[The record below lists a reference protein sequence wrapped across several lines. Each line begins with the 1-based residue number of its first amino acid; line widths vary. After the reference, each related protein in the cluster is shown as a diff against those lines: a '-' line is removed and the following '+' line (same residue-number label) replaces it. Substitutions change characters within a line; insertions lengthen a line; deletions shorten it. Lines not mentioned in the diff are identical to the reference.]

1 MPPKITHR
9 VDCIEGIIT
18 ILLEG
23 FPDSRYYLN
32 IFGDATLLYSGNV
45 LNNGFAGAYG
55 PMSITGQYIILV
67 LLNDAGEIIYSENFE
82 NPCNTIYYD
91 CGKGLF
97 TGNATEV
104 YVDGKLVSGTVYL
117 EDGEYAIEVRKGSEI
132 LREVVRVKCCGY
144 WSPMLNLTVNI
155 VKRECKPTDEEEY
168 LLEICGLSIG
178 ETYYIVDGYGIGRYI
193 TANSTCE
200 FLTFFTGRADPLFF
214 TIIDNRYFTLPYL
227 NNTGRNIYSNCGGR
241 SFATNNCGTEC
252 VIVEGVHCFCGD
264 LSGLDERYNGI
275 GYIYINVKL
284 PGKYKFRVTPDTI
297 TGFNSVIYPLDGT
310 FHTAPEFILI
320 PIFKDGIYKVEV
332 INEFGAV
339 CRVLEYTTNCGNFL
353 YDCETG
359 LQSAPAEIFVGYA
372 NKSFITPTI
381 DNKNLFFPQVAP
393 KGVSSCDNL
402 SLPITQTIG
411 GNSIYKNIC
420 NACCCVYLSLYET
433 RCREGE
439 NNTAAVY
446 VEVGYNPLGQR
457 GLYPKILEFGGFPN
471 GPIILNVD
479 RNNPTH
485 YVWVDSLEEGSYEFY
500 VRDLTYN
507 SINYEDVTSN
517 DPRAQFIKDCVF
529 TKKLVVNCSPCECED
544 TSMGIVPAELIECY
558 ENFNGT
564 LTFVIKFNF
573 NICPI
578 AVGKTYISN
587 IQYNVGGKF
596 RGVLEFPEDSLQAQ
610 IDKGNAIIHFPL
622 EIGCDDANAVL
633 TIDSLTVS
641 VDGDYCTYGPFI
653 VTGGLCEVCSN
664 VCSCCDISKVSAD
677 KRLEYSCAEGRK
689 PGYRRIR
696 VYNEEA
702 YDMLFDIVKLP
713 NCNVACCNSIN
724 DSNACDKVKE
734 GNIVWSDLVAAK
746 SIFCVDLQDDVSDVT
761 ACYIVKFQKRTDPN
775 CTKCVV
781 AKLVFD

>member
-67 LLNDAGEIIYSENFE
+67 LLNDAGEIVYSENFE

-97 TGNATEV
+97 TGDAIEV

-132 LREVVRVKCCGY
+132 LREVVRVKCCEY
-144 WSPMLNLTVNI
+144 WSPMPHLKVNI

-178 ETYYIVDGYGIGRYI
+178 ETYYIVDVYGIGRYI

-200 FLTFFTGRADPLFF
+200 FLTFFTRRGDTLYFW
-214 TIIDNRYFTLPYL
+214 IVDNRYFTLPYL
-227 NNTGRNIYSNCGGR
+227 NNTGRNIYSNCG
-241 SFATNNCGTEC
+241 STNTITTNSCGIDC
-252 VIVEGVHCFCGD
+252 VIDEYFYCFCTETYVGKEGV
-264 LSGLDERYNGI
+264 I
-275 GYIYINVKL
+275 GEIYIRLKL
-284 PGKYKFRVTPDTI
+284 PGKYKFRVTPDPI

-310 FHTAPEFILI
+310 FHTTPDFILI

-339 CRVLEYTTNCGNFL
+339 CRALEYIANCGNFF

-359 LQSAPAEIFVGYA
+359 LQSAPAEILVGYA

-381 DNKNLFFPQVAP
+381 DNKNLFFPQV
-393 KGVSSCDNL
+393 GITGFVSCSGY

-411 GNSIYKNIC
+411 GNSISKNIC
-420 NACCCVYLSLYET
+420 NACCCVYLDVRET

-439 NNTAAVY
+439 NNTASAF
-446 VEVGYNPLGQR
+446 VEVGYNPILQR
-457 GLYPKILEFGGFPN
+457 GLYPKTLEFGGFPN

-479 RNNPTH
+479 SNNTKH
-485 YVWVDSLEEGSYEFY
+485 YLWVDSLEEGSYEFY

-507 SINYEDVTSN
+507 SINYADVKSN
-517 DPRAQFIKDCVF
+517 NPQIEFIKDCVV
-529 TKKLVVNCSPCECED
+529 TKKLVVNCSPCECGD
-544 TSMGIVPAELIECY
+544 TSMGIVPAELIKCY
-558 ENFNGT
+558 ENHNGT

-578 AVGKTYISN
+578 AVGKTYVTN

-596 RGVLEFPEDSLQAQ
+596 RGVLEFTEDSLQAQ

-622 EIGCDDANAVL
+622 DIGCDDANAVL

-641 VDGDYCTYGPFI
+641 VDGDYCTYGPFT
-653 VTGGLCEVCSN
+653 VTGGLCEVCSD

-677 KRLEYSCAEGRK
+677 KRFEYSCAEGRK
-689 PGYRRIR
+689 PGRRIR

-746 SIFCVDLQDDVSDVT
+746 SIFCVDLQDDGSDVT
-761 ACYIVKFQKRTDPN
+761 GCYIVKFQKRTDPN
-775 CTKCVV
+775 CTKCVA